1 MERCTYSLDQG
12 SLSANSLELQARG
25 LGHFAIIF
33 GGMGTASWHITIQD
47 DGGKQI
53 LDQNLTG
60 NLKGKASARVN
71 LPGPPT
77 IYTVT
82 LQRN

>member
-1 MERCTYSLDQG
+1 
-12 SLSANSLELQARG
+12 
-25 LGHFAIIF
+25 IIF